1 MALNLKLIGDI
12 CNLYIKQNNEFI
24 GHNHMTGK
32 AVIFNSELEHYADN
46 KSNSNR
52 IILYIDFQVLL

>member
-1 MALNLKLIGDI
+1 
-12 CNLYIKQNNEFI
+12 
-24 GHNHMTGK
+24 MTGK

-52 IILYIDFQVLL
+52 IILYIDFQV